1 MQYTNLYSKGQSISL
16 THLAP
21 FVDVSRQKFRQN
33 VIKENEDF
41 KLNLT
46 NEQIELIVKDRVNEE
61 VKKGVQTIQY
71 QVETLMTTNGC
82 F

>member
-1 MQYTNLYSKGQSISL
+1 M

-21 FVDVSRQKFRQN
+21 FVDISRQKFRQN
-33 VIKENEDF
+33 VIKENKDF

-46 NEQIELIVKDRVNEE
+46 DEQIELIVKDRVNEE